1 MKEDIN
7 NPLNIQD
14 EFLRDLYK
22 QHKKLEV
29 FEYDDIEA
37 ITKDFAAI
45 IEYDNS
51 VSNQSTFY
59 YSEDCDIQELSKI
72 EVMDK
77 DAYIAKRMYK
87 KSYDE
92 TTITMR
98 LFSLF
103 MKINLNKRLHIH
115 AKQPFLKIAKD
126 TYEKSFFDPKEEL
139 KEFDLK
145 NCDEL
150 KEALSEEFYF
160 QKFSADSEYDIL
172 ELDDYVKQKLL
183 EIFNKYNILFKVVIK
198 DNLLRLEIELPT
210 GTFESEYSILYNIEK
225 TFEEVLDIFLNL
237 ERVNDNIRFNNI
249 GNNYSNVKNLIFD
262 LDNTIIF
269 DTDADSEYYRDA
281 LINSGYSD
289 DYFYGI
295 YQVIDDYDK
304 SITED
309 NPYYNKREMLDF
321 INESLQQNFSLQVID
336 EIQKVVGKEW
346 TKRILISKDV
356 LEYLSSK
363 YNLYIYTNYYQEAQT
378 ERIKNIGYDKYFKK
392 IFGADKYGCKQFKKC
407 FEKVLKEIGAKP
419 EECIMIGDAKSRDI
433 VAANNM
439 NMKSILFDYNGRR
452 DKKEIVA
459 KDYFVIKDMN
469 ELKRIL

>member
-1 MKEDIN
+1 MKEDINIEKENFINKKKTERGIELNEEEKGIFGKAKLFFFQLN

-22 QHKKLEV
+22 QHKKLEF

-37 ITKDFAAI
+37 ITKDLAAI

-59 YSEDCDIQELSKI
+59 YSEDCDIQELNKI
-72 EVMDK
+72 EVRNK
-77 DAYIAKRMYK
+77 EAYIAKRMYK

-126 TYEKSFFDPKEEL
+126 TYENSFFVPKEEL

-225 TFEEVLDIFLNL
+225 TFEEVLDIF
-237 ERVNDNIRFNNI
+237 
-249 GNNYSNVKNLIFD
+249 
-262 LDNTIIF
+262 
-269 DTDADSEYYRDA
+269 
-281 LINSGYSD
+281 
-289 DYFYGI
+289 
-295 YQVIDDYDK
+295 
-304 SITED
+304 
-309 NPYYNKREMLDF
+309 
-321 INESLQQNFSLQVID
+321 
-336 EIQKVVGKEW
+336 
-346 TKRILISKDV
+346 
-356 LEYLSSK
+356 
-363 YNLYIYTNYYQEAQT
+363 
-378 ERIKNIGYDKYFKK
+378 
-392 IFGADKYGCKQFKKC
+392 
-407 FEKVLKEIGAKP
+407 
-419 EECIMIGDAKSRDI
+419 
-433 VAANNM
+433 
-439 NMKSILFDYNGRR
+439 
-452 DKKEIVA
+452 
-459 KDYFVIKDMN
+459 
-469 ELKRIL
+469 